1 MLLTFLLYL
10 QRFASEA
17 PEGRNVYRDEAMINP
32 SSVRSDICREHMP
45 PRRGLKQNSHTL
57 L

>member
-1 MLLTFLLYL
+1 MLLVLKDFV
-10 QRFASEA
+10 ASA
-17 PEGRNVYRDEAMINP
+17 PEGRDVYRNEGIIRP

-45 PRRGLKQNSHTL
+45 PRWGLKPNLHTL